1 MWAMMQKLRMIAGS
15 VRPGAGGP
23 DRAGADEVEV
33 TKFRSRSSVGGRTWS
48 RAGQDRTRYPAILP
62 RRPTPV
68 LLTDAGS
75 GVSRCTPAMMAAC
88 RCPTATRAGSGHRS
102 GASRRRYAP
111 GWRPSWAARS
121 LGSATVR
128 AVSPRGRWRWSALP
142 HDPRIVK
149 PLAATDLVCEAQTG
163 QQTYAITLF
172 PALTGQ
178 TPRHPWA
185 RGDATRAL
193 DALGGLGQVLAGAS
207 TSPAARHL
215 DTLAGTD
222 GPVELFGHWS
232 TILGDSHDPWASR
245 PWVRRQAR
253 WLAESD
259 ATLREQCGGSV
270 PAHTDLRADNIVMDR
285 RHVFFV
291 DWAAARLAAP
301 WVDPAVVRLRL
312 RDLGNR
318 PGRRRHGRG
327 VAVPAHASGDRRGG
341 PDRLG
346 ATLTSLAAALHR
358 MSRRPAQPG
367 LPTVRPWQ
375 DRCAERLL
383 AFAERRFE
391 AKDLGARPTR

>member
-1 MWAMMQKLRMIAGS
+1 M
-15 VRPGAGGP
+15 
-23 DRAGADEVEV
+23 
-33 TKFRSRSSVGGRTWS
+33 
-48 RAGQDRTRYPAILP
+48 
-62 RRPTPV
+62 
-68 LLTDAGS
+68 
-75 GVSRCTPAMMAAC
+75 
-88 RCPTATRAGSGHRS
+88 
-102 GASRRRYAP
+102 
-111 GWRPSWAARS
+111 
-121 LGSATVR
+121 
-128 AVSPRGRWRWSALP
+128 
-142 HDPRIVK
+142 
-149 PLAATDLVCEAQTG
+149 
-163 QQTYAITLF
+163 
-172 PALTGQ
+172 
-178 TPRHPWA
+178 
-185 RGDATRAL
+185 
-193 DALGGLGQVLAGAS
+193 LAGAS

-215 DTLAGTD
+215 GTLAGTG
-222 GPVELFGHWS
+222 GPVELFGHWP

-291 DWAAARLAAP
+291 DWAAARLASP
-301 WVDPAVVRLRL
+301 WVDPAVFACDFVISGTD
-312 RDLGNR
+312 RDDGGTVEVWPFLLTH
-318 PGRRRHGRG
+318 P
-327 VAVPAHASGDRRGG
+327 VTAAVG